1 MKQRNEI
8 IMYSIFVVLGLV
20 IIVLLVFSNKNE
32 VYENNIKQNTE
43 EVEQTEE
50 STPEVDDESDKED
63 ITKNDETNAN
73 TNNQTTNTT
82 TETSKPSSSSN
93 NNNNNSEKPTTN
105 SSTNQTTSKPTE
117 STTTD
122 KNNSSNGSSSSGSTS
137 SNEEQTTYSEKDI
150 AVITELNTLEKNTD
164 ELLASNDKSIGDK
177 AKGIFIDLV
186 DFCFYD
192 GEIKGYTFN
201 ELTDKGKS
209 QVLKI
214 VNRIDEK
221 IEKKFPNYKDNI
233 NAKVSKA
240 LNKMSELIKKGAN
253 NLNEFALDK
262 LGVEYYNNMIE
273 EKDELVKYTKNALN
287 LFKNF
292 GSSLWN
298 KTTTKLKDWYE
309 NFKKENS

>member
-1 MKQRNEI
+1 MMKQRNEI

-20 IIVLLVFSNKNE
+20 IIVLLVFTNKNE
-32 VYENNIKQNTE
+32 VYENDVNNME
-43 EVEQTEE
+43 EVNKQIETD
-50 STPEVDDESDKED
+50 EVSD
-63 ITKNDETNAN
+63 TLTNDKVSSEIDTSLNKTNKD
-73 TNNQTTNTT
+73 TNTSNQSASE
-82 TETSKPSSSSN
+82 ETN
-93 NNNNNSEKPTTN
+93 NNNNNNNVEKPATNSASNKPTKTTTN
-105 SSTNQTTSKPTE
+105 DEDNDNSNNSTSTNEQQQTFS
-117 STTTD
+117 
-122 KNNSSNGSSSSGSTS
+122 
-137 SNEEQTTYSEKDI
+137 EEDTI
-150 AVITELNTLEKNTD
+150 VINELNTLEKNMD
-164 ELLASNDKSIGDK
+164 ELLVSNEKSVSDK
-177 AKGIFIDLV
+177 AKGIFITLV

-233 NAKVSKA
+233 SAKVSKA
-240 LNKMSELIKKGAN
+240 LNKMSELIRKGAN
-253 NLNEFALDK
+253 NLNDFALDK

-273 EKDELVKYTKNALN
+273 EKDELVKYTKNALD

-309 NFKKENS
+309 NFKRENSNS

>member
-20 IIVLLVFSNKNE
+20 IIALLVFSNKNE
-32 VYENNIKQNTE
+32 VYENNVKQDME
-43 EVEQTEE
+43 EVEKTEDP
-50 STPEVDDESDKED
+50 TPEVDNESNKENTT
-63 ITKNDETNAN
+63 TKDETNPNN
-73 TNNQTTNTT
+73 TTTT
-82 TETSKPSSSSN
+82 TETPKPNSSSN
-93 NNNNNSEKPTTN
+93 NNNNNNGSSEKTATN

-122 KNNSSNGSSSSGSTS
+122 KNNSSSNGGNIS
-137 SNEEQTTYSEKDI
+137 SNEDQTTYSKKDI
-150 AVITELNTLEKNTD
+150 AVIDELNTLEKNTD

-201 ELTDKGKS
+201 ELTDKGKT

>member
-1 MKQRNEI
+1 MRQRNEI

-20 IIVLLVFSNKNE
+20 IIALLVFSNKNE
-32 VYENNIKQNTE
+32 VYENDIKQNTE
-43 EVEQTEE
+43 EVEKTEE
-50 STPEVDDESDKED
+50 PTPEVNNESNKED
-63 ITKNDETNAN
+63 TTKKDETNTN
-73 TNNQTTNTT
+73 TNNQTTTT
-82 TETSKPSSSSN
+82 TETSKPNSSSN
-93 NNNNNSEKPTTN
+93 NNEKPTTN
-105 SSTNQTTSKPTE
+105 SSSNQTKPTE
-117 STTTD
+117 STTD
-122 KNNSSNGSSSSGSTS
+122 KNNSSSSSNS
-137 SNEEQTTYSEKDI
+137 SNISSNKDQTTYSAKDI
-150 AVITELNTLEKNTD
+150 AVINELNTLEKNTD

-192 GEIKGYTFN
+192 GEINGYTFN

-233 NAKVSKA
+233 SSKVSKA